1 MDYIAG
7 ISDGEGYSGRWK
19 TKSRSLLRAYGY
31 RPGIKIAMVDC
42 DDLIYALCDEF
53 GGHIHNR
60 TAKQANHRN
69 STCWELKGKKLLKP
83 FLEDITPHL
92 RLKTRQAELLYEFCQ
107 IGNLHPLYAP
117 QERFVQ
123 AETIYRELLALKHE
137 SPATTKRGR
146 PDQVMLKVKR

>member
-7 ISDGEGYSGRWK
+7 IIDGEGYIGLWK
-19 TKSRSLLRAYGY
+19 TKSRSLLREYGY

-42 DDLIYALCDEF
+42 DDLLYALCDEF
-53 GGHIHNR
+53 GGHIHHR
-60 TAKQANHRN
+60 IARQDNHRN

-83 FLEDITPHL
+83 FLEDIMPHL
-92 RLKTRQAELLYEFCQ
+92 RLKTRQAELLHEFCQ

-117 QERFVQ
+117 QERFEQ
-123 AETIYRELLALKHE
+123 AEAIYRKLLELKHE